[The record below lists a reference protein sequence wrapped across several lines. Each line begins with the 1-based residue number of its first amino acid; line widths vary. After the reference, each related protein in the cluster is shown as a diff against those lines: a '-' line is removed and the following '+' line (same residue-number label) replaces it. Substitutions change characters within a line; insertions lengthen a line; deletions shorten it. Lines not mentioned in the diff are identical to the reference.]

1 MYKIQLALLFIILCH
16 GCAQSKLH
24 APTVTDLVDQY
35 TYCDIR
41 SYKDISYNNVYTLDV
56 HCKDQLDTLRRP
68 VILFIHGGGWNS
80 GSKEVWRTP
89 QIEFFAYMGFITVA
103 LNYPL
108 SPYPIDT
115 LRPNGILHPRH
126 ITSIAKAFRWI
137 YDHIE
142 EYGGDHNQINIIGH
156 SSGAHLALLLATN
169 QRFLQ
174 QESLD
179 LPIIH
184 RVYCS
189 DSGPYM
195 TLDSCMSPD
204 SPDEYLRS
212 LFLCWVNAMGR
223 DRAKWEDAVPLFHIE
238 PNKNIPP
245 IMLGHS
251 TVPYRVQAN
260 AKIYQALIE
269 NGYDAEYFVMPGAEH
284 GKMIPSIGTDDD
296 IYGIGR
302 KIVLF
307 FRNTK
312 N

>member
-174 QESLD
+174 QERKNGTEGAGSLRRIPD
-179 LPIIH
+179 GMERIRLLCARQGKGCRFRCRPEKIH
-184 RVYCS
+184 IS
-189 DSGPYM
+189 
-195 TLDSCMSPD
+195 
-204 SPDEYLRS
+204 
-212 LFLCWVNAMGR
+212 
-223 DRAKWEDAVPLFHIE
+223 E
-238 PNKNIPP
+238 PP
-245 IMLGHS
+245 
-251 TVPYRVQAN
+251 
-260 AKIYQALIE
+260 E
-269 NGYDAEYFVMPGAEH
+269 
-284 GKMIPSIGTDDD
+284 
-296 IYGIGR
+296 
-302 KIVLF
+302 
-307 FRNTK
+307 
-312 N
+312 